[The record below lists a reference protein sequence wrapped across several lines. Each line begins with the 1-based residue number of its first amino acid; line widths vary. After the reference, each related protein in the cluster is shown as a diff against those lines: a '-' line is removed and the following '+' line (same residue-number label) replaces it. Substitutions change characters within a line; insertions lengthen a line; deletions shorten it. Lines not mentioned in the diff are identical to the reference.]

1 MTYTKQDINMS
12 QKHFL
17 ALPVTGDTFAE
28 IREKNRY
35 YVDKTP
41 YLKQVF
47 SEDEAVD
54 ENSLIDGTTVLLLTR
69 PRRFGKTLL
78 MNMFESFLKI
88 SANEPGNITKHLNY
102 FKGTKILEDKEFCKK
117 YMGQFPVISITL
129 KDVLGD
135 DFESAYLKLAEVVSA
150 KANEFSFLKESPYL
164 NEMEKAKFNLL
175 CDEIYLKKADKQA
188 ISYVTSAIKSLSL
201 MLYKHFKKQV
211 YILIDEYDVPL
222 AKAQE
227 HGYHKDMVTLMSSFL
242 GFLKDPQ
249 KDPEKDTSIISKV
262 VITGCLKVAK
272 NSIFTGVNNLYVNT
286 VADQETKYTGM
297 IGFTKDETQKI
308 LKDYELEDFSQ
319 TVKNYYDGYK
329 FYDKEMFCPWDVIN
343 FISKNFSLKQT
354 GNTDDIKPGNYWDKS
369 SSDSALGEY
378 LGYLTDSDNQKMQNL
393 VDGKSISFKLND
405 SMNYDTLSE
414 HNSDDFWSLL
424 LHTGY
429 LTLDW
434 EQTKKEELKKDGKT
448 NKEIVAKIPNLEILD
463 CFDTNIKARFSSVVK
478 KDNLA
483 LNIAN
488 ALLEGNVDFVQNKL
502 GPLLRSFVSVR
513 DTATRAPHENYY
525 HGFLNGIFTNCKDN
539 LGEYH
544 SNIESGDGY
553 PDIIFKDTGYRKV
566 AIIEI
571 KSAPIG
577 SDIVTISERAVAQI
591 EDKNYAA
598 PLMSNKPVKSVYGY
612 GITFAGKSC
621 AISVKKLK

>member
-1 MTYTKQDINMS
+1 MSNKQ
-12 QKHFL
+12 FL

-28 IREKNRY
+28 VREKNRY

-69 PRRFGKTLL
+69 PRRFGKTML
-78 MNMFESFLKI
+78 MNMFESFLNINYEK
-88 SANEPGNITKHLNY
+88 PGDTSIQDKF
-102 FKGTKILEDKEFCKK
+102 FKGTKILEDKKFCKK

-135 DFESAYLKLAEVVSA
+135 SYEDAYFQLAGIVADKV
-150 KANEFSFLKESPYL
+150 NEYGFLKDSPAL
-164 NEMEKAKFNLL
+164 NDDDKDTFSKLSNKDFLIKSSAQTRYYITKA
-175 CDEIYLKKADKQA
+175 IA
-188 ISYVTSAIKSLSL
+188 SLSL
-201 MLYKHFKKQV
+201 MLYKHFNKQV

-222 AKAQE
+222 AKAHAKGFHE
-227 HGYHKDMVTLMSSFL
+227 KMVNLMSSFL

-249 KDPEKDTSIISKV
+249 KDPLKKTSIISKV
-262 VITGCLKVAK
+262 VLTGCLKVAK

-286 VADQETKYTGM
+286 VADQETEYTGI

-308 LKDYELEDFSQ
+308 LKDYELDDFSQ
-319 TVKNYYDGYK
+319 AVKNYYDGYK
-329 FYDKEMFCPWDVIN
+329 FYDKEMFCPWDVIS
-343 FISKNFSLKQT
+343 FIRKNFNFKQT

-378 LGYLTDSDNQKMQNL
+378 LGYLTDSDNQKMQDL
-393 VDGKSISFKLND
+393 VDRKSIGFKLNE

-414 HNSDDFWSLL
+414 HKSDDFWSLL

-429 LTLDW
+429 LTVDW
-434 EQTKKEELKKDGKT
+434 EQTKKEGLAKENNKD
-448 NKEIVAKIPNLEILD
+448 IFVKIPNLEILE
-463 CFDTNIKARFSSVVK
+463 CFENNILDRFGKILS

-488 ALLEGNVDFVQNKL
+488 ALLEGKVDYVQDKL

-513 DTATRAPHENYY
+513 DTATKAPHENYY

-544 SNIESGDGY
+544 SNYESGDGY
-553 PDIIFKDTGYRKV
+553 ADITFNNLDGTKACV
-566 AIIEI
+566 IEI
-571 KSAPIG
+571 KVCKEKESRAKKANEAIEQILKKHYA
-577 SDIVTISERAVAQI
+577 DTIFEDENITCVNAVGIAFSG
-591 EDKNYAA
+591 KN
-598 PLMSNKPVKSVYGY
+598 
-612 GITFAGKSC
+612 C
-621 AISVKKLK
+621 AVSVKKLK

>member
-1 MTYTKQDINMS
+1 MSNKQ
-12 QKHFL
+12 FL

-28 IREKNRY
+28 VREKNRY

-69 PRRFGKTLL
+69 PRRFGKTML
-78 MNMFESFLKI
+78 MNMFESFLNINYEK
-88 SANEPGNITKHLNY
+88 PGDTSIQDKF
-102 FKGTKILEDKEFCKK
+102 FKGTKILEDQKFCKK

-135 DFESAYLKLAEVVSA
+135 SYEDAYFQLAGIVADKV
-150 KANEFSFLKESPYL
+150 NEYGFLKDSPAL
-164 NEMEKAKFNLL
+164 NDDDKDTFSKLSNKDFLIKSSAQTRYYITKA
-175 CDEIYLKKADKQA
+175 IA
-188 ISYVTSAIKSLSL
+188 SLSL
-201 MLYKHFKKQV
+201 MLYKHFNKQV

-222 AKAQE
+222 AKAHAKGFHE
-227 HGYHKDMVTLMSSFL
+227 KMVNLMSSFL

-249 KDPEKDTSIISKV
+249 KDPLKKTSIISKV
-262 VITGCLKVAK
+262 VLTGCLKVAK

-286 VADQETKYTGM
+286 VADQETEYTGI

-308 LKDYELEDFSQ
+308 LKDYELDDFSQ
-319 TVKNYYDGYK
+319 AVKNYYDGYK
-329 FYDKEMFCPWDVIN
+329 FYDKEMFCPWDVIS
-343 FISKNFSLKQT
+343 FIRKNFNFKQT

-378 LGYLTDSDNQKMQNL
+378 LGYLTDNDNQKMQNL
-393 VDGKSISFKLND
+393 VNGKSISFQLND

-414 HNSDDFWSLL
+414 HKSDDFWSLL

-429 LTLDW
+429 LTVDW
-434 EQTKKEELKKDGKT
+434 VQTQKEELAKENNKD
-448 NKEIVAKIPNLEILD
+448 IFVRIPNLEILE
-463 CFDTNIKARFSSVVK
+463 CFENNILDRFGKILS

-488 ALLEGNVDFVQNKL
+488 ALLEGKVDYVQDKL

-513 DTATRAPHENYY
+513 DTATKAPHENYY

-544 SNIESGDGY
+544 SNYESGDGY
-553 PDIIFKDTGYRKV
+553 ADITFNNLGGTKACV
-566 AIIEI
+566 IEI
-571 KSAPIG
+571 KVCKEKESRAKKANEAIEQILEKHYA
-577 SDIVTISERAVAQI
+577 DTIFEDENITCVNAVGIAFSG
-591 EDKNYAA
+591 KN
-598 PLMSNKPVKSVYGY
+598 
-612 GITFAGKSC
+612 C
-621 AISVKKLK
+621 AVSVKKLK

>member
-1 MTYTKQDINMS
+1 MS
-12 QKHFL
+12 KKHFL

-28 IREKNRY
+28 VREKNRY

-69 PRRFGKTLL
+69 PRRFGKTML
-78 MNMFESFLKI
+78 MNMFESFLNINYEK
-88 SANEPGNITKHLNY
+88 PGDTSIQDKF
-102 FKGTKILEDKEFCKK
+102 FKGTKILEDQKFCKK

-201 MLYKHFKKQV
+201 MLYKHFNKQV

-222 AKAQE
+222 AKAHAKGFHE
-227 HGYHKDMVTLMSSFL
+227 KMVNLMSSFL

-249 KDPEKDTSIISKV
+249 KDPLKKTSIISKV
-262 VITGCLKVAK
+262 VLTGCLKVAK

-286 VADQETKYTGM
+286 VADQETEYTGI

-308 LKDYELEDFSQ
+308 LKDYELDDFSQ
-319 TVKNYYDGYK
+319 AVKNYYDGYK
-329 FYDKEMFCPWDVIN
+329 FYDKEMFCPWDVIS
-343 FISKNFSLKQT
+343 FIRKNFNFKQT

-378 LGYLTDSDNQKMQNL
+378 LGYLTDNDNQKMQNL
-393 VDGKSISFKLND
+393 VNGKSISFQLND

-414 HNSDDFWSLL
+414 HKSDDFWSLL

-429 LTLDW
+429 LTVDW
-434 EQTKKEELKKDGKT
+434 EQTKKEGLAKENNKD
-448 NKEIVAKIPNLEILD
+448 IFVRIPNLEILE
-463 CFDTNIKARFSSVVK
+463 CFENNILDRFGKILS

-488 ALLEGNVDFVQNKL
+488 ALLEGKVDFVQDKL

-544 SNIESGDGY
+544 SNYESGDGY
-553 PDIIFKDTGYRKV
+553 ADITFKDIDCRKV

-571 KSAPIG
+571 KSASVG
-577 SDIVTISERAVAQI
+577 SDLVTLSETALSQI
-591 EDKNYAA
+591 EEKNYSE
-598 PLMSNKPVKSVYGY
+598 PFMSNRMIQSINAY
-612 GITFAGKSC
+612 GIAFAGKNC
-621 AISVKKLK
+621 AVSVKKLK

>member
-1 MTYTKQDINMS
+1 MS
-12 QKHFL
+12 KKHFL

-28 IREKNRY
+28 VREKNRY

-41 YLKQVF
+41 YLKAVF

-54 ENSLIDGTTVLLLTR
+54 DKSLIDGTTVLLLTR
-69 PRRFGKTLL
+69 PRRFGKTML
-78 MNMFESFLKI
+78 MNMFESFLNINYEK
-88 SANEPGNITKHLNY
+88 PGDTTIHQSY
-102 FKGTKILEDKEFCKK
+102 FKDTKIFEEQKFCKK

-135 DFESAYLKLAEVVSA
+135 SYEDAYFQLAGIVADKV
-150 KANEFSFLKESPYL
+150 NEYGFLKDSPAL
-164 NEMEKAKFNLL
+164 NDDDKDTFSKLSNKDFLIKSSAQTRYYITKA
-175 CDEIYLKKADKQA
+175 IA
-188 ISYVTSAIKSLSL
+188 SLSL
-201 MLYKHFKKQV
+201 MLYKHFNKQV

-222 AKAQE
+222 AKAHAKGFHE
-227 HGYHKDMVTLMSSFL
+227 KMVNLMSSFL

-249 KDPEKDTSIISKV
+249 KDPLKKTSIISKV
-262 VITGCLKVAK
+262 VLTGCLKVAK

-286 VADQETKYTGM
+286 VADQETEYTGI

-308 LKDYELEDFSQ
+308 LKDYELDDFSQ
-319 TVKNYYDGYK
+319 AVKNYYDGYK
-329 FYDKEMFCPWDVIN
+329 FYDKDMFCPWDVIS
-343 FISKNFSLKQT
+343 FIRKNFNFKQT

-378 LGYLTDSDNQKMQNL
+378 LGYLTDNDNQKMQNL
-393 VDGKSISFKLND
+393 VNGKSISFQLND

-414 HNSDDFWSLL
+414 HKSDDFWSLL

-429 LTLDW
+429 LTVDW
-434 EQTKKEELKKDGKT
+434 VQTQKEELAKENNKD
-448 NKEIVAKIPNLEILD
+448 IFVKIPNLEILE
-463 CFDTNIKARFSSVVK
+463 CFENNILDRFGKILS

-488 ALLEGNVDFVQNKL
+488 ALLEGKVDFVQDKL

-513 DTATRAPHENYY
+513 DTATKAPHENYY

-544 SNIESGDGY
+544 SNYESGDGY
-553 PDIIFKDTGYRKV
+553 ADITFNNLGGTKACV
-566 AIIEI
+566 IEI
-571 KSAPIG
+571 KVCKEKESRAKKANEAIEQILEKHYA
-577 SDIVTISERAVAQI
+577 DTIFEDENITCVNAVGIAFSG
-591 EDKNYAA
+591 KNC
-598 PLMSNKPVKSVYGY
+598 
-612 GITFAGKSC
+612 F
-621 AISVKKLK
+621 ISVKKLK

>member
-1 MTYTKQDINMS
+1 MSNKQ
-12 QKHFL
+12 FL

-28 IREKNRY
+28 VREKNRY

-47 SEDEAVD
+47 SEDEAVG

-69 PRRFGKTLL
+69 PRRFGKTML
-78 MNMFESFLKI
+78 MNMFESFLNINYEK
-88 SANEPGNITKHLNY
+88 PGDTSIQDKF
-102 FKGTKILEDKEFCKK
+102 FKGTKILEDQKFCKK

-135 DFESAYLKLAEVVSA
+135 SYEDAYFQLAGIVADKV
-150 KANEFSFLKESPYL
+150 NEYGFLKDSPAL
-164 NEMEKAKFNLL
+164 NDDDKDTFSKLSNKDFLIKSSAQTRYYITKA
-175 CDEIYLKKADKQA
+175 IA
-188 ISYVTSAIKSLSL
+188 SLSL
-201 MLYKHFKKQV
+201 MLYKHFNKQV

-222 AKAQE
+222 AKAHAKGFHE
-227 HGYHKDMVTLMSSFL
+227 KMVNLMSSFL

-249 KDPEKDTSIISKV
+249 KDPLKKTSIISKV
-262 VITGCLKVAK
+262 VLTGCLKVAK

-286 VADQETKYTGM
+286 VADQETEYTGI

-308 LKDYELEDFSQ
+308 LKDYELDDFSQ

-329 FYDKEMFCPWDVIN
+329 FYDKEMFCPWDVIS
-343 FISKNFSLKQT
+343 FIRKNFNFKQT

-378 LGYLTDSDNQKMQNL
+378 LGYLTDNDNQKMQNL
-393 VDGKSISFKLND
+393 VNGKSISFQLND

-414 HNSDDFWSLL
+414 HKSDDFWSLL

-429 LTLDW
+429 LTVDW
-434 EQTKKEELKKDGKT
+434 VQTQKEELAKENNKD
-448 NKEIVAKIPNLEILD
+448 IFVRIPNLEILE
-463 CFDTNIKARFSSVVK
+463 CFENNILDRFGKILS

-488 ALLEGNVDFVQNKL
+488 ALLEGKVDYVQDKL

-513 DTATRAPHENYY
+513 DTATKAPHENYY
-525 HGFLNGIFTNCKDN
+525 HGFLNGIFTNCKYN

-544 SNIESGDGY
+544 SNYESGDGY
-553 PDIIFKDTGYRKV
+553 ADITFNNLGGTKACV
-566 AIIEI
+566 IEI
-571 KSAPIG
+571 KVCKEKES
-577 SDIVTISERAVAQI
+577 RAKKANEAIEQI
-591 EDKNYAA
+591 LEKHYADAIFEDENITCVNAVGIAFSGKN
-598 PLMSNKPVKSVYGY
+598 
-612 GITFAGKSC
+612 C
-621 AISVKKLK
+621 AVSVKKLK

>member
-1 MTYTKQDINMS
+1 MS
-12 QKHFL
+12 SKHFL

-28 IREKNRY
+28 VREKNRY

-41 YLKQVF
+41 YLKTVF

-54 ENSLIDGTTVLLLTR
+54 DKSLINGTTVLLLTR

-78 MNMFESFLKI
+78 MSMFESFLKI
-88 SANEPGNITKHLNY
+88 SAKEPGNITKHLNY

-201 MLYKHFKKQV
+201 MLYKHFNKQV

-262 VITGCLKVAK
+262 ILTGCLKVAK
-272 NSIFTGVNNLYVNT
+272 NSIFTGVNNLKVNT
-286 VADQETKYTGM
+286 VTNKIDNYTGM
-297 IGFTKDETQKI
+297 IGFTKEETLKL
-308 LKDYELEDFSQ
+308 LKDYEMEDFSE
-319 TVKNYYDGYK
+319 VVRNNYDGYK
-329 FYDKEMFCPWDVIN
+329 FYDKEMFCPWDVLN
-343 FISKNFSLKQT
+343 FVEDNFNFKQQ
-354 GNTDDIKPGNYWDKS
+354 GLLSEIEAENYWANSTS
-369 SSDSALGEY
+369 SPAVYEY
-378 LGYLTDSDNQKMQNL
+378 LGFLTDSDNQKMQDL
-393 VDGKSISFKLND
+393 VDGNSISFVLNE
-405 SMNYDTLSE
+405 SMNYDCLSE
-414 HNSDDFWSLL
+414 HDPNDFWSLL

-434 EQTKKEELKKDGKT
+434 EKTKKDELSKDNSS
-448 NKEIVAKIPNLEILD
+448 NKEVYVRIPNLEIRK
-463 CFDTNIKARFSSVVK
+463 CFKNDIQKRFDSFLK

-483 LNIAN
+483 DKIAN
-488 ALLEGNVDFVQNKL
+488 ALFTGDTEFVQTKL
-502 GPLLRSFVSVR
+502 RIYLKKFVSIR
-513 DTATRAPHENYY
+513 DTATKAPHENYY
-525 HGFLNGIFTNCKDN
+525 HGFLNGVFTNCSKDF
-539 LGEYH
+539 LSEYH
-544 SNIESGDGY
+544 SNYESGDGY
-553 PDIIFKDTGYRKV
+553 ADITFKSEFSEKAV
-566 AIIEI
+566 IIEI
-571 KSAPIG
+571 KVAPVG
-577 SDIVTISERAVAQI
+577 SDLIPLSEYAIAQI
-591 EDKNYAA
+591 EDKHYAELFLQNSMTQSIYA
-598 PLMSNKPVKSVYGY
+598 Y
-612 GITFAGKSC
+612 GIAFAGKNC
-621 AISVKKLK
+621 FISVKKIK

>member
-1 MTYTKQDINMS
+1 MSNKQ
-12 QKHFL
+12 FL

-28 IREKNRY
+28 VREKNRY

-69 PRRFGKTLL
+69 PRRFGKTML
-78 MNMFESFLKI
+78 MNMFESFLNINYEK
-88 SANEPGNITKHLNY
+88 PGDTSIQDKF
-102 FKGTKILEDKEFCKK
+102 FKGTKILEDQKFCKK

-201 MLYKHFKKQV
+201 MLYKHFNKQV

-262 VITGCLKVAK
+262 ILTGCLKVAK
-272 NSIFTGVNNLYVNT
+272 NSIFTGVNNLKVNT
-286 VADQETKYTGM
+286 VTSENENLTGI
-297 IGFTKDETQKI
+297 IGFTKEET
-308 LKDYELEDFSQ
+308 LKTLQDYEMGDFKDV
-319 TVKNYYDGYK
+319 VKNNYDGYK
-329 FYDKEMFCPWDVIN
+329 FYDKEMFCPWDVLN
-343 FISKNFSLKQT
+343 FIDENFTKNQKGQK
-354 GNTDDIKPGNYWDKS
+354 NKVDAANYWAGS
-369 SSDSALGEY
+369 SSNTSLYEY
-378 LGYLTDSDNQKMQNL
+378 LGFLTASDNQKMQDL
-393 VDGKSISFKLND
+393 VDGNSISFILNET
-405 SMNYDTLSE
+405 MNYDCLSK
-414 HNSDDFWSLL
+414 HDTNDFWSLL

-434 EQTKKEELKKDGKT
+434 EKTDEDELVKDNSS
-448 NKEIVAKIPNLEILD
+448 NKEVYVRIPNLEIQK
-463 CFDTNIKARFSSVVK
+463 CFKEDIQKRFGSEFIRLNLHNKLVQAFACGKQVEITNIFFDMLQKY
-478 KDNLA
+478 
-483 LNIAN
+483 
-488 ALLEGNVDFVQNKL
+488 
-502 GPLLRSFVSVR
+502 VSIR
-513 DTATRAPHENYY
+513 DTATKAPLENYY
-525 HGFLNGIFTNCKDN
+525 HGFINGIFTSCEK
-539 LGEYH
+539 LVSEYH
-544 SNIESGDGY
+544 SNYEAGNGY
-553 PDIIFKDTGYRKV
+553 PDITFKAERNTKAV
-566 AIIEI
+566 IIEI
-571 KSAPIG
+571 KATTN
-577 SDIVTISERAVAQI
+577 DEEMDELAAKALAQI
-591 EDKNYAA
+591 EDKNYALPFTKQSKITEIYA
-598 PLMSNKPVKSVYGY
+598 Y
-612 GITFAGKSC
+612 GIVFCKKDC
-621 AISVKKLK
+621 LVVCKKLK

>member
-1 MTYTKQDINMS
+1 MS
-12 QKHFL
+12 KKHFL

-28 IREKNRY
+28 VREKNRY

-41 YLKQVF
+41 YLKTVF

-54 ENSLIDGTTVLLLTR
+54 DKSLINGTTVLLLTR
-69 PRRFGKTLL
+69 PRRFGKTML

-102 FKGTKILEDKEFCKK
+102 FKDTKILEDKKFCKK
-117 YMGQFPVISITL
+117 YMGQFPVISISL
-129 KDVLGD
+129 KDVKGKN
-135 DFESAYLKLAEVVSA
+135 FKAAYLKLAEVVSA
-150 KANEFSFLKESPYL
+150 KANEFSFLRDSPNL
-164 NEMEKAKFNLL
+164 NDKEKAKFDLL
-175 CDEIYLKKADKQA
+175 YDEMYLKRADEEAQ
-188 ISYVTSAIKSLSL
+188 SYATSAMSSLAS
-201 MLYKHFKKQV
+201 MLYKHFNKQV

-249 KDPEKDTSIISKV
+249 RDPEKDTSIISKV

-272 NSIFTGVNNLYVNT
+272 NSIFTGVNNLKVNT
-286 VADQETKYTGM
+286 VTSKIDKYTGM

-308 LKDYELEDFSQ
+308 LKDYELDDFSQ

-329 FYDKEMFCPWDVIN
+329 FYDKEMFCPWDVLN
-343 FISKNFSLKQT
+343 FIDDNFNLKQT

-378 LGYLTDSDNQKMQNL
+378 LGYLTDNDNQKMQDL
-393 VDGKSISFKLND
+393 VNGKSISFQLND

-414 HNSDDFWSLL
+414 HKSDDFWSLL

-429 LTLDW
+429 LTVDW
-434 EQTKKEELKKDGKT
+434 VQTQKEELAKENNKD
-448 NKEIVAKIPNLEILD
+448 IFVRIPNLEILD
-463 CFDTNIKARFSSVVK
+463 CFENNILDRFGKILS

-488 ALLEGNVDFVQNKL
+488 ALLEGKVDYVQDKL

-513 DTATRAPHENYY
+513 DTATKAPHENYY
-525 HGFLNGIFTNCKDN
+525 HGFLNGIFTNCEDN

-544 SNIESGDGY
+544 SNYESGDGY
-553 PDIIFKDTGYRKV
+553 ADITFNNLGGTKACV
-566 AIIEI
+566 IEI
-571 KSAPIG
+571 KVCKEKESRAKKANEAIEQILEKRYADAIFEDENITSVNAIG
-577 SDIVTISERAVAQI
+577 IAFSGKNCAV
-591 EDKNYAA
+591 
-598 PLMSNKPVKSVYGY
+598 
-612 GITFAGKSC
+612 
-621 AISVKKLK
+621 SVKKLK

>member
-1 MTYTKQDINMS
+1 MSNKQ
-12 QKHFL
+12 FL

-28 IREKNRY
+28 VREKNRY

-47 SEDEAVD
+47 SEDEAVG

-69 PRRFGKTLL
+69 PRRFGKTML
-78 MNMFESFLKI
+78 MNMFESFLNINYEK
-88 SANEPGNITKHLNY
+88 PGDTSIQDKF
-102 FKGTKILEDKEFCKK
+102 FKGTKILEDQKFCKK

-164 NEMEKAKFNLL
+164 NEMERAKFNLL

-201 MLYKHFKKQV
+201 MLYKHFNKQV

-222 AKAQE
+222 AKAHAKGFHE
-227 HGYHKDMVTLMSSFL
+227 KMVNLMSSFL

-249 KDPEKDTSIISKV
+249 KDPLKKTSIISKV
-262 VITGCLKVAK
+262 VLTGCLKVAK

-286 VADQETKYTGM
+286 VADQETEYTGI

-308 LKDYELEDFSQ
+308 LKDYELDDFSQ
-319 TVKNYYDGYK
+319 AVKNYYDGYK
-329 FYDKEMFCPWDVIN
+329 FYDKEMFCPWDVIS
-343 FISKNFSLKQT
+343 FIRKNFNFKQT

-369 SSDSALGEY
+369 SSDEALEEY
-378 LGYLTDSDNQKMQNL
+378 LGYLTDNDNQKMQNL
-393 VDGKSISFKLND
+393 VNGKSISFQLND

-414 HNSDDFWSLL
+414 HKSDDFWSLL

-429 LTLDW
+429 LTVDW
-434 EQTKKEELKKDGKT
+434 VQTQKEELAKENNKD
-448 NKEIVAKIPNLEILD
+448 IFVRIPNLEILE
-463 CFDTNIKARFSSVVK
+463 CFENNILDRFGKILS

-488 ALLEGNVDFVQNKL
+488 ALLEGKVDYVQDKL

-513 DTATRAPHENYY
+513 DTATKAPHENYY
-525 HGFLNGIFTNCKDN
+525 HGFLNCIFTNCKYN

-544 SNIESGDGY
+544 SNYESGDGY
-553 PDIIFKDTGYRKV
+553 ADITFNNLGGTKACV
-566 AIIEI
+566 IEI
-571 KSAPIG
+571 KVCKEKES
-577 SDIVTISERAVAQI
+577 RA
-591 EDKNYAA
+591 
-598 PLMSNKPVKSVYGY
+598 
-612 GITFAGKSC
+612 
-621 AISVKKLK
+621 KKLMKLLSRSLKNTMQILFLKMRTLPV

>member
-1 MTYTKQDINMS
+1 MSNKQ
-12 QKHFL
+12 FL

-28 IREKNRY
+28 VREKNRY

-69 PRRFGKTLL
+69 PRRFGKTML
-78 MNMFESFLKI
+78 MNMFESFLNINYEK
-88 SANEPGNITKHLNY
+88 PGDTSIQDKF
-102 FKGTKILEDKEFCKK
+102 FKGTKILEDQKFCKK
-117 YMGQFPVISITL
+117 YMGQFSVISITL

-201 MLYKHFKKQV
+201 MLYKHFNKQV
-211 YILIDEYDVPL
+211 YILIDEYDVPSV
-222 AKAQE
+222 KAQE

-249 KDPEKDTSIISKV
+249 RDPEKDTSIISKV

-308 LKDYELEDFSQ
+308 LKDYELDDFSQ
-319 TVKNYYDGYK
+319 AVKNYYDGYK

-378 LGYLTDSDNQKMQNL
+378 LGYLTDSDNQKMQDL
-393 VDGKSISFKLND
+393 VDRKSIGFKLNE

-414 HNSDDFWSLL
+414 HKSDDFWSLL

-429 LTLDW
+429 LTVDW
-434 EQTKKEELKKDGKT
+434 EQTKKEGLAKENNKD
-448 NKEIVAKIPNLEILD
+448 IFVRIPNLEILE
-463 CFDTNIKARFSSVVK
+463 CFENNILDRFGKILS

-488 ALLEGNVDFVQNKL
+488 ALLEGKVDYVQDKL

-513 DTATRAPHENYY
+513 DTATKAPHENYY

-544 SNIESGDGY
+544 SNYESGDGY
-553 PDIIFKDTGYRKV
+553 PDILFKDIDCRKV

-571 KSAPIG
+571 KSASVG
-577 SDIVTISERAVAQI
+577 SDLVTLSETALSQI
-591 EDKNYAA
+591 EEKNYSE
-598 PLMSNKPVKSVYGY
+598 PFMSNRMIQSIDAY
-612 GITFAGKSC
+612 GIAFAGKNC
-621 AISVKKLK
+621 AVSVKKLK

>member
-1 MTYTKQDINMS
+1 MS
-12 QKHFL
+12 NKHFL

-41 YLKQVF
+41 YLKTVF

-54 ENSLIDGTTVLLLTR
+54 DKSLINGTTVLLLTR

-88 SANEPGNITKHLNY
+88 SAKEPGNITKHLNY
-102 FKGTKILEDKEFCKK
+102 FKDTKILEDKKFCKK

-201 MLYKHFKKQV
+201 MLYKHFNKQV

-222 AKAQE
+222 AKAHAKGFHE
-227 HGYHKDMVTLMSSFL
+227 KMVNLMSSFL

-249 KDPEKDTSIISKV
+249 KDPLKKTSIISKV
-262 VITGCLKVAK
+262 VLTGCLKVAK

-286 VADQETKYTGM
+286 VADQETEYTGI

-308 LKDYELEDFSQ
+308 LKDYELDDFSQ
-319 TVKNYYDGYK
+319 AVKNYYDGYK
-329 FYDKEMFCPWDVIN
+329 FYDKEMFCPWDVIS
-343 FISKNFSLKQT
+343 FIRKNFNFKQT

-378 LGYLTDSDNQKMQNL
+378 LGYLTDNDNQKMQNL
-393 VDGKSISFKLND
+393 VNGKSISFQLND

-414 HNSDDFWSLL
+414 HKSDDFWSLL

-429 LTLDW
+429 LTVDW
-434 EQTKKEELKKDGKT
+434 VQTQKEELAKENNKD
-448 NKEIVAKIPNLEILD
+448 IFVRIPNLEILE
-463 CFDTNIKARFSSVVK
+463 CFENNILDRFGKILS

-488 ALLEGNVDFVQNKL
+488 ALLEGKVDYVQDKL

-513 DTATRAPHENYY
+513 DTATKAPHENYY

-544 SNIESGDGY
+544 SNYESGDGY
-553 PDIIFKDTGYRKV
+553 PDILFKDIDCRKV

-571 KSAPIG
+571 KSASVG
-577 SDIVTISERAVAQI
+577 SDLVTLSETALSQI
-591 EDKNYAA
+591 EEKNYSE
-598 PLMSNKPVKSVYGY
+598 PFMSNRMIQSIYAV
-612 GITFAGKSC
+612 GIAFSGKNC
-621 AISVKKLK
+621 FISVKKLK

>member
-1 MTYTKQDINMS
+1 MSNKQ
-12 QKHFL
+12 FL

-28 IREKNRY
+28 VREKNRY

-78 MNMFESFLKI
+78 MNMFESFLNINYEK
-88 SANEPGNITKHLNY
+88 PGDTTIHQSY
-102 FKGTKILEDKEFCKK
+102 FKDTKIFEEQKFCKK

-201 MLYKHFKKQV
+201 MLYKHFNKQV

-222 AKAQE
+222 AKAHAKGFHE
-227 HGYHKDMVTLMSSFL
+227 KMVNLMSSFL

-249 KDPEKDTSIISKV
+249 KDPLKKTSIISKV
-262 VITGCLKVAK
+262 VLTGCLKVAK

-286 VADQETKYTGM
+286 VADQETEYTGI

-308 LKDYELEDFSQ
+308 LKDYELDDFSQ
-319 TVKNYYDGYK
+319 AVKNYYDGYK
-329 FYDKEMFCPWDVIN
+329 FYDKEMFCPWDVIS
-343 FISKNFSLKQT
+343 FIRKNFNFKQT

-378 LGYLTDSDNQKMQNL
+378 LGYLTDNDNQKMQSL
-393 VDGKSISFKLND
+393 VDGKSISFQLND

-414 HNSDDFWSLL
+414 HKSDDFWSLL

-429 LTLDW
+429 LTVDW
-434 EQTKKEELKKDGKT
+434 VQTQKEELAKENNKD
-448 NKEIVAKIPNLEILD
+448 IFVRIPNLEILD
-463 CFDTNIKARFSSVVK
+463 CFENNILDRFGKILS

-488 ALLEGNVDFVQNKL
+488 ALLEGNVDFVQDKL

-544 SNIESGDGY
+544 SNYESGDGY
-553 PDIIFKDTGYRKV
+553 PDILFKDIDCRKV

-571 KSAPIG
+571 KSASVG
-577 SDIVTISERAVAQI
+577 SDLVTLSETALSQI
-591 EDKNYAA
+591 EEKNYSE
-598 PLMSNKPVKSVYGY
+598 PFMSNRMIQSINAY
-612 GITFAGKSC
+612 GIAFAGKNC
-621 AISVKKLK
+621 AVSVKKLK

>member
-1 MTYTKQDINMS
+1 MSNKQ
-12 QKHFL
+12 FL

-28 IREKNRY
+28 VREKNRY

-47 SEDEAVD
+47 SEDESVG

-69 PRRFGKTLL
+69 PRRFGKTML
-78 MNMFESFLKI
+78 MNMFESFLNINYEK
-88 SANEPGNITKHLNY
+88 PGDTSIQDKF
-102 FKGTKILEDKEFCKK
+102 FKGTTILEDKKFCKK
-117 YMGQFPVISITL
+117 YMGQFPVISISL
-129 KDVLGD
+129 KDVKGKN
-135 DFESAYLKLAEVVSA
+135 FKAAYLKLAEVVSA
-150 KANEFSFLKESPYL
+150 KANEFSFLRDSPNL
-164 NEMEKAKFNLL
+164 NDKEKAKFDLL
-175 CDEIYLKKADKQA
+175 YDEMYLKRADEEAQ
-188 ISYVTSAIKSLSL
+188 SYATSAMSSLAS
-201 MLYKHFKKQV
+201 MLYKHFNKQV

-249 KDPEKDTSIISKV
+249 RDPEKDTSIISKV
-262 VITGCLKVAK
+262 ILTGCLKVAK
-272 NSIFTGVNNLYVNT
+272 NSIFTGVNNLKVNT
-286 VADQETKYTGM
+286 VTSENENLTGI
-297 IGFTKDETQKI
+297 IGFTKEET
-308 LKDYELEDFSQ
+308 LKTLQDYEMGDFKDV
-319 TVKNYYDGYK
+319 VKNNYDGYK
-329 FYDKEMFCPWDVIN
+329 FYDKEMFCPWDVLN
-343 FISKNFSLKQT
+343 FIDDNFNLKQT

-378 LGYLTDSDNQKMQNL
+378 LGYLTDNDNQKMQNL
-393 VDGKSISFKLND
+393 VNGKSISFQLND

-414 HNSDDFWSLL
+414 HKSDDFWSLL

-429 LTLDW
+429 LTVDW
-434 EQTKKEELKKDGKT
+434 VQTQKEELAKENNKD
-448 NKEIVAKIPNLEILD
+448 IFVRIPNLEILD
-463 CFDTNIKARFSSVVK
+463 CFENNILDRFGKILS

-488 ALLEGNVDFVQNKL
+488 ALLEGKVDYVQDKL

-513 DTATRAPHENYY
+513 DTATKAPHENYY

-544 SNIESGDGY
+544 SNYESGDGY
-553 PDIIFKDTGYRKV
+553 PDILFKDIDCRKV

-571 KSAPIG
+571 KSASVG
-577 SDIVTISERAVAQI
+577 SDLVTLSETALSQI
-591 EDKNYAA
+591 EEKNYSE
-598 PLMSNKPVKSVYGY
+598 PFMSNRMIQSIDAY
-612 GITFAGKSC
+612 GIAFAGKNC
-621 AISVKKLK
+621 AVSVKKLK

>member
-1 MTYTKQDINMS
+1 MS
-12 QKHFL
+12 NKHFL

-41 YLKQVF
+41 YLKTVF

-54 ENSLIDGTTVLLLTR
+54 DKSLIDGTTVLLLTR
-69 PRRFGKTLL
+69 PRRFGKTML
-78 MNMFESFLKI
+78 MNMFESFLNINYEK
-88 SANEPGNITKHLNY
+88 PGDTSIQDKF
-102 FKGTKILEDKEFCKK
+102 FKGTKILEDQKFCKK

-201 MLYKHFKKQV
+201 MLYKHFNKQV

-262 VITGCLKVAK
+262 ILTGCLKVAK
-272 NSIFTGVNNLYVNT
+272 NSIFTGVNNLKVNT
-286 VADQETKYTGM
+286 VTSENENLTCI
-297 IGFTKDETQKI
+297 IGFTKEET
-308 LKDYELEDFSQ
+308 LKTLQDYEMGDFKDV
-319 TVKNYYDGYK
+319 VKNNYDGYK
-329 FYDKEMFCPWDVIN
+329 FYDKEMFCPWDVLN
-343 FISKNFSLKQT
+343 FIDENFTKNQKGQK
-354 GNTDDIKPGNYWDKS
+354 NKVDAANYWAGS
-369 SSDSALGEY
+369 SSNTSLYEY
-378 LGYLTDSDNQKMQNL
+378 LGFLTDSDNQKMQDL
-393 VDGKSISFKLND
+393 VDGNSISFILNET
-405 SMNYDTLSE
+405 MNYDCLSK
-414 HNSDDFWSLL
+414 HDTNDFWSLL

-434 EQTKKEELKKDGKT
+434 EKTDEDELVKDNFS
-448 NKEIVAKIPNLEILD
+448 NKEVYVRIPNLEIQK
-463 CFDTNIKARFSSVVK
+463 CFKEDIQKRFGSEFIRLNLHNKLVQAFACGKQVEITNIFFDMLQKY
-478 KDNLA
+478 
-483 LNIAN
+483 
-488 ALLEGNVDFVQNKL
+488 
-502 GPLLRSFVSVR
+502 VSIR
-513 DTATRAPHENYY
+513 DTATKAPLENYY
-525 HGFLNGIFTNCKDN
+525 HGFINGIFTSCEK
-539 LGEYH
+539 LVSEYH
-544 SNIESGDGY
+544 SNYEAGNGY
-553 PDIIFKDTGYRKV
+553 PDITFKAERNTKAV
-566 AIIEI
+566 IIEI
-571 KSAPIG
+571 KATTN
-577 SDIVTISERAVAQI
+577 DEEMDELAAKALAQI
-591 EDKNYAA
+591 EDKNYALPFTKQSKITEIYA
-598 PLMSNKPVKSVYGY
+598 Y
-612 GITFAGKSC
+612 GIVFCKKDC
-621 AISVKKLK
+621 LVVCKKLK

>member
-1 MTYTKQDINMS
+1 MSNKQ
-12 QKHFL
+12 FL

-28 IREKNRY
+28 VREKNRY

-69 PRRFGKTLL
+69 PRRFGKTML
-78 MNMFESFLKI
+78 MNMFESFLNINYEK
-88 SANEPGNITKHLNY
+88 PGDTSIQDKF
-102 FKGTKILEDKEFCKK
+102 FKGTKILEDQKFCKK

-135 DFESAYLKLAEVVSA
+135 DFESAYLKLAKVVSA

-201 MLYKHFKKQV
+201 MLYKHFNKQV

-222 AKAQE
+222 AKAHAKGFHE
-227 HGYHKDMVTLMSSFL
+227 KMVNLMSSFL

-249 KDPEKDTSIISKV
+249 KAPLKKTSIISKV
-262 VITGCLKVAK
+262 VLTGCLKVAK

-286 VADQETKYTGM
+286 VADQETEYTGI

-308 LKDYELEDFSQ
+308 LKDYELDDFSQ
-319 TVKNYYDGYK
+319 AVKNYYDGYK
-329 FYDKEMFCPWDVIN
+329 FYDKEMFCPWDVIS
-343 FISKNFSLKQT
+343 FIRKNFNFKQT

-378 LGYLTDSDNQKMQNL
+378 LGYLTDNDNQKMQSL
-393 VDGKSISFKLND
+393 VDGKSISFKLNE

-414 HNSDDFWSLL
+414 HKSDDFWSLL

-429 LTLDW
+429 LTVDW
-434 EQTKKEELKKDGKT
+434 EQTKKEGLAKENNKD
-448 NKEIVAKIPNLEILD
+448 IFVRIPNLEILE
-463 CFDTNIKARFSSVVK
+463 CFENNILDRFGKILS

-488 ALLEGNVDFVQNKL
+488 ALLEGKVDYVQDKL

-513 DTATRAPHENYY
+513 DTATKAPHENYY
-525 HGFLNGIFTNCKDN
+525 HDFLNGIFTNCKDN

-544 SNIESGDGY
+544 SNYESGDGY
-553 PDIIFKDTGYRKV
+553 PDILFKDIDCRKV

-571 KSAPIG
+571 KSASVG
-577 SDIVTISERAVAQI
+577 SDLVTLSETALSQI
-591 EDKNYAA
+591 EEKNYSE
-598 PLMSNKPVKSVYGY
+598 PFMSNRMIQGIYAY
-612 GITFAGKSC
+612 GIAFAGKNC
-621 AISVKKLK
+621 AFSVKKLK

>member
-1 MTYTKQDINMS
+1 MSNKQ
-12 QKHFL
+12 FL

-28 IREKNRY
+28 VREKNRY

-47 SEDEAVD
+47 SEDEAVG

-69 PRRFGKTLL
+69 PRRFGKTML
-78 MNMFESFLKI
+78 MNMFESFLNINYEK
-88 SANEPGNITKHLNY
+88 PGDTSIQDKF
-102 FKGTKILEDKEFCKK
+102 FKGTKILEDQKFCKK

-150 KANEFSFLKESPYL
+150 KANEFSFLRESPYL

-201 MLYKHFKKQV
+201 MLYKHFNKQV

-222 AKAQE
+222 AKAHAKGFHE
-227 HGYHKDMVTLMSSFL
+227 KMVNLMSSFL

-249 KDPEKDTSIISKV
+249 KDPLKKTSIISKV
-262 VITGCLKVAK
+262 VLTGCLKVAK

-286 VADQETKYTGM
+286 VADQETEYTGI

-308 LKDYELEDFSQ
+308 LKDYELDDFSQ

-329 FYDKEMFCPWDVIN
+329 FYDKEMFCPWDVIS
-343 FISKNFSLKQT
+343 FIRKNFNFKQT

-378 LGYLTDSDNQKMQNL
+378 LGYLTDNDNQKMQNL
-393 VDGKSISFKLND
+393 VNGKSISFQLND

-414 HNSDDFWSLL
+414 HKSDDFWSLL

-429 LTLDW
+429 LTVDW
-434 EQTKKEELKKDGKT
+434 VQTQKEELAKENNKD
-448 NKEIVAKIPNLEILD
+448 IFVKIPNLEILE
-463 CFDTNIKARFSSVVK
+463 CFENNILDRFGKILS

-488 ALLEGNVDFVQNKL
+488 ALLEGKVDFVQDKL

-513 DTATRAPHENYY
+513 DTATKAPHENYY

-544 SNIESGDGY
+544 SNYESGDGY
-553 PDIIFKDTGYRKV
+553 ADITFNNLGGTKACV
-566 AIIEI
+566 IEI
-571 KSAPIG
+571 KVCKEKESRAKKANEAIEQILEKHYADAIFEDENITSVNAIG
-577 SDIVTISERAVAQI
+577 IAFSGKKCAV
-591 EDKNYAA
+591 
-598 PLMSNKPVKSVYGY
+598 
-612 GITFAGKSC
+612 
-621 AISVKKLK
+621 SVKKLK

>member
-1 MTYTKQDINMS
+1 MS
-12 QKHFL
+12 KKHFL

-28 IREKNRY
+28 VREKNRY

-69 PRRFGKTLL
+69 PRRFGKTML
-78 MNMFESFLKI
+78 MNMFESFLNINYEK
-88 SANEPGNITKHLNY
+88 PGDTSIQDKF
-102 FKGTKILEDKEFCKK
+102 FKGTKILEDQKFCKK

-201 MLYKHFKKQV
+201 MLYKHFNKQV

-222 AKAQE
+222 AKAHAKGFHE
-227 HGYHKDMVTLMSSFL
+227 KMVNLMSSFL

-249 KDPEKDTSIISKV
+249 KDPLKKTSIISKV
-262 VITGCLKVAK
+262 VLTGCLKVAK

-286 VADQETKYTGM
+286 VADQETEYTGI

-308 LKDYELEDFSQ
+308 LKDYELDDFSQ
-319 TVKNYYDGYK
+319 AVKNYYDGYK
-329 FYDKEMFCPWDVIN
+329 FYDKEMFCPWDVIS
-343 FISKNFSLKQT
+343 FIRKNFNFKQT

-378 LGYLTDSDNQKMQNL
+378 LGYLTDNDNQKMQNL
-393 VDGKSISFKLND
+393 VNGKSISFQLND

-414 HNSDDFWSLL
+414 HKSDDFWSLL

-429 LTLDW
+429 LTVDW
-434 EQTKKEELKKDGKT
+434 VQTQKEELAKENNKD
-448 NKEIVAKIPNLEILD
+448 IFVRIPNLEILE
-463 CFDTNIKARFSSVVK
+463 CFENNILDRFGKILS

-488 ALLEGNVDFVQNKL
+488 ALLEGKVDFVQDKL

-513 DTATRAPHENYY
+513 DTATKAPHENYY

-544 SNIESGDGY
+544 SNYESGDGY
-553 PDIIFKDTGYRKV
+553 PDILFKDIDCRKV

-571 KSAPIG
+571 KSASVG
-577 SDIVTISERAVAQI
+577 SDLVTLSETALSQI
-591 EDKNYAA
+591 EEKNYSE
-598 PLMSNKPVKSVYGY
+598 PFMSNRMIQSINAY
-612 GITFAGKSC
+612 GIAFAGKNC
-621 AISVKKLK
+621 AVSVKKLK

>member
-1 MTYTKQDINMS
+1 MS
-12 QKHFL
+12 KKHFL

-28 IREKNRY
+28 VREKNRY

-41 YLKQVF
+41 YLKTVF

-54 ENSLIDGTTVLLLTR
+54 DKSLINGTTVLLLTR
-69 PRRFGKTLL
+69 PRRFGKTML

-102 FKGTKILEDKEFCKK
+102 FKDTKILEDKKFCKK
-117 YMGQFPVISITL
+117 YMGQFPVISISL
-129 KDVLGD
+129 KDVKGKN
-135 DFESAYLKLAEVVSA
+135 FKAAYLKLAEVVSA
-150 KANEFSFLKESPYL
+150 KANEFSFLRDSPNL
-164 NEMEKAKFNLL
+164 NDKEKAKFDLL
-175 CDEIYLKKADKQA
+175 YDEMYLKRADEEAQ
-188 ISYVTSAIKSLSL
+188 SYATSAMSSLAS
-201 MLYKHFKKQV
+201 MLYKHFNKQV

-249 KDPEKDTSIISKV
+249 RDPEKDTSIISKV

-272 NSIFTGVNNLYVNT
+272 NSIFTGVNNLKVNT
-286 VADQETKYTGM
+286 VTSKIDKYTGM

-308 LKDYELEDFSQ
+308 LKDYELDDFSQ
-319 TVKNYYDGYK
+319 TVKNHYDGYK
-329 FYDKEMFCPWDVIN
+329 FYDKEMFCPWDVLN
-343 FISKNFSLKQT
+343 FIDDNFNLKQT

-378 LGYLTDSDNQKMQNL
+378 LGYLTDNDNQKMQSL
-393 VDGKSISFKLND
+393 VDGKSISFQLND

-414 HNSDDFWSLL
+414 HKSDDFWSLL

-429 LTLDW
+429 LTVDW
-434 EQTKKEELKKDGKT
+434 EQTQKEELAKENNKD
-448 NKEIVAKIPNLEILD
+448 IFVRIPNLEILD
-463 CFDTNIKARFSSVVK
+463 CFENNILDRFGKILS

-488 ALLEGNVDFVQNKL
+488 ALLEGKVDYVQDKL

-513 DTATRAPHENYY
+513 DTATKAPHENYY
-525 HGFLNGIFTNCKDN
+525 HGFLNGIFTNCKDS

-544 SNIESGDGY
+544 SNYESGDGY
-553 PDIIFKDTGYRKV
+553 ADITFNNLGGTKACV
-566 AIIEI
+566 IEI
-571 KSAPIG
+571 KVCKEKESRAKKANEAIEQILEKRYADAIFEDENITSVNAIG
-577 SDIVTISERAVAQI
+577 IAFSGKNCAV
-591 EDKNYAA
+591 
-598 PLMSNKPVKSVYGY
+598 
-612 GITFAGKSC
+612 
-621 AISVKKLK
+621 SVKKLK

>member
-1 MTYTKQDINMS
+1 MS
-12 QKHFL
+12 KKHFL

-28 IREKNRY
+28 VREKNRY

-41 YLKQVF
+41 YLKAVF

-54 ENSLIDGTTVLLLTR
+54 DKFLIDGTTVLLLTR
-69 PRRFGKTLL
+69 PRRFGKTML
-78 MNMFESFLKI
+78 MNMFESFLNINYEK
-88 SANEPGNITKHLNY
+88 PGDTSIQDKF
-102 FKGTKILEDKEFCKK
+102 FKGTKILEDQKFCKK

-201 MLYKHFKKQV
+201 MLYKHFNKQV

-227 HGYHKDMVTLMSSFL
+227 HGYHKDMVTLMTSFL

-249 KDPEKDTSIISKV
+249 KDPEKKTSIISKV

-272 NSIFTGVNNLYVNT
+272 NSIFTGVNNLKVNT
-286 VADQETKYTGM
+286 VTSKIDKYTGM

-308 LKDYELEDFSQ
+308 LKDYELDDFSQ

-329 FYDKEMFCPWDVIN
+329 FYDKEMFCPWDVIS
-343 FISKNFSLKQT
+343 FIRKNFNFKQT

-378 LGYLTDSDNQKMQNL
+378 LGYLTDNDNQKMQNL
-393 VDGKSISFKLND
+393 VNGKSISFQLND

-414 HNSDDFWSLL
+414 HKSDDFWSLL

-429 LTLDW
+429 LTVDW
-434 EQTKKEELKKDGKT
+434 EQTKKEGLAKENNKD
-448 NKEIVAKIPNLEILD
+448 IFVKIPNLEILE
-463 CFDTNIKARFSSVVK
+463 CFENNIQNRFNTKIAPNSVADTLANNLFEGKAEIASDTIYNLLQSYISIR
-478 KDNLA
+478 DN
-483 LNIAN
+483 
-488 ALLEGNVDFVQNKL
+488 
-502 GPLLRSFVSVR
+502 
-513 DTATRAPHENYY
+513 ATKAPHENYY
-525 HGFLNGIFTNCKDN
+525 HGYLNGLFSNCSVN
-539 LGEYH
+539 FFSEYH
-544 SNIESGDGY
+544 SNCESGDGY
-553 PDIIFKDTGYRKV
+553 ADIIFKSRRNGKV
-566 AIIEI
+566 VIIEI
-571 KSAPIG
+571 KTCSN
-577 SDIVTISERAVAQI
+577 SESKKAKARVALAQI
-591 EDKNYAA
+591 ENKNYAKA
-598 PLMSNKPVKSVYGY
+598 YLENEDISTIYAY
-612 GITFAGKSC
+612 GISFNQKDC
-621 AISVKKLK
+621 EILCKKLK

>member
-1 MTYTKQDINMS
+1 MS
-12 QKHFL
+12 NKHFL

-28 IREKNRY
+28 VREKNRY

-41 YLKQVF
+41 YLKTVF

-54 ENSLIDGTTVLLLTR
+54 DKSLINGTTVLLLTR

-78 MNMFESFLKI
+78 MSMFESFLKI
-88 SANEPGNITKHLNY
+88 SAKEPGNITKHLNY

-201 MLYKHFKKQV
+201 MLYKHFNKQV

-222 AKAQE
+222 AKAHAKGFHE
-227 HGYHKDMVTLMSSFL
+227 KMVNLMSSFL

-249 KDPEKDTSIISKV
+249 KDPLKKTSIISKV
-262 VITGCLKVAK
+262 VLTGCLKVAK

-286 VADQETKYTGM
+286 VADQETEYTGI

-308 LKDYELEDFSQ
+308 LKDYELDDFSQ
-319 TVKNYYDGYK
+319 AVKNYYDGYK
-329 FYDKEMFCPWDVIN
+329 FYDKEMFCPWDVIS
-343 FISKNFSLKQT
+343 FIRKNFNFKQT

-378 LGYLTDSDNQKMQNL
+378 LGYLTDNDNQKMQNL
-393 VDGKSISFKLND
+393 VNGKSISFQLND

-414 HNSDDFWSLL
+414 HKSDDFWSLL

-429 LTLDW
+429 LTVDW
-434 EQTKKEELKKDGKT
+434 EQTQKEELAKENNKD
-448 NKEIVAKIPNLEILD
+448 IFVRIPNLEILE
-463 CFDTNIKARFSSVVK
+463 CFENNILDRFGKILS

-488 ALLEGNVDFVQNKL
+488 ALLEGNVDFVQDKL

-544 SNIESGDGY
+544 SNYESGDGY
-553 PDIIFKDTGYRKV
+553 ADITFKDIDCRKV

-571 KSAPIG
+571 KSASVG
-577 SDIVTISERAVAQI
+577 SDLVTLSETALSQI
-591 EDKNYAA
+591 EEKNYSE
-598 PLMSNKPVKSVYGY
+598 PFMSNRMIQSINAY
-612 GITFAGKSC
+612 GIAFAGKNC
-621 AISVKKLK
+621 AVSVKKLK